1 MEINEQ
7 ELGAGDSLQLNHNI
21 KHYLQ
26 EIARWSRFL
35 AICGYVFCAIFV
47 LFSIYLIISPENP
60 MNASKSPLVG
70 MGIGVLY
77 LVFSGLYF
85 IPVNYL
91 YKFSTKT
98 KQALFDRDFRV
109 LEFAFKN
116 LKSLM
121 KFTGIFTIVIIA
133 LYALIFFG
141 AIIFKATM

>member
-1 MEINEQ
+1 
-7 ELGAGDSLQLNHNI
+7 
-21 KHYLQ
+21 
-26 EIARWSRFL
+26 
-35 AICGYVFCAIFV
+35 
-47 LFSIYLIISPENP
+47 

-91 YKFSTKT
+91 YKFSTQT
-98 KQALFDRDFRV
+98 KQALFDKDFRV